1 MTTPINPTS
10 GTPIQRPTTDKSKPQ
25 TTSSSSSDKF
35 TVSTDT
41 VQTQGNLSFGS
52 LRPLIN
58 TQLTNQTAVSTAQQT
73 GKQLGN
79 QPLPVVNNRPHVVS
93 TLIDTLQGQGNNQ
106 G

>member
-10 GTPIQRPTTDKSKPQ
+10 GAPIQPPTSDKTKPK
-25 TTSSSSSDKF
+25 TTSSTEQF
-35 TVSTDT
+35 TVATDT
-41 VQTQGNLSFGS
+41 VETQGNLSFGS

-93 TLIDTLQGQGNNQ
+93 NLIDTLQGQHQ
-106 G
+106 S

>member
-25 TTSSSSSDKF
+25 STSAASSDTF

-58 TQLTNQTAVSTAQQT
+58 TQLTSQTAATTAQQT
-73 GKQLGN
+73 GKQLGS
-79 QPLPVVNNRPHVVS
+79 QSLPVVNNRPQVVS
-93 TLIDTLQGQGNNQ
+93 NLIDTLQGQGNNQ

>member
-93 TLIDTLQGQGNNQ
+93 NLIDTLQGQDHNQ

>member
-10 GTPIQRPTTDKSKPQ
+10 GAPIQQPTTGKSKPQ
-25 TTSSSSSDKF
+25 TTSSSSEKF

-41 VQTQGNLSFGS
+41 VETQGNLSFGS

-79 QPLPVVNNRPHVVS
+79 QSLPVVNNRPHVVS
-93 TLIDTLQGQGNNQ
+93 NLIDTLQGQHNQ

>member
-10 GTPIQRPTTDKSKPQ
+10 GAPIQRPSTDKSKPQ
-25 TTSSSSSDKF
+25 STSSSSSEKF

-73 GKQLGN
+73 GKQLKD

-93 TLIDTLQGQGNNQ
+93 NLVDTLQSHNKS
-106 G
+106 

>member
-10 GTPIQRPTTDKSKPQ
+10 GAPIQRPTTDKSKPQ
-25 TTSSSSSDKF
+25 TTDSSSSDKF

-58 TQLTNQTAVSTAQQT
+58 TQLTSQTAASTAQQA
-73 GKQLGN
+73 GQQLKG
-79 QPLPVVNNRPHVVS
+79 QSLPVVNNRPHVVS
-93 TLIDTLQGQGNNQ
+93 NLIDTLQGQGNTQ

>member
-25 TTSSSSSDKF
+25 TTTSSSQETF

-58 TQLTNQTAVSTAQQT
+58 TQLTNQTAVTAAQQT
-73 GKQLGN
+73 GQQLKG
-79 QPLPVVNNRPHVVS
+79 QSLPVVNNRPQVVS
-93 TLIDTLQGQGNNQ
+93 NLIDTLQGQGQNQ